1 MKHCIIVKFNESAGS
16 KAELIKKAEGLFS
29 TVGRPEGVTDIS
41 LVRNC
46 IDRPN
51 RYDLMIVVSMARK
64 ALPAW
69 DASELHHRWK
79 EEFGSCIASKA
90 IFDYED

>member
-51 RYDLMIVVSMARK
+51 RYDLMIVVSMAR
-64 ALPAW
+64 APL
-69 DASELHHRWK
+69 AS
-79 EEFGSCIASKA
+79 SCSSIVRVSLT
-90 IFDYED
+90 